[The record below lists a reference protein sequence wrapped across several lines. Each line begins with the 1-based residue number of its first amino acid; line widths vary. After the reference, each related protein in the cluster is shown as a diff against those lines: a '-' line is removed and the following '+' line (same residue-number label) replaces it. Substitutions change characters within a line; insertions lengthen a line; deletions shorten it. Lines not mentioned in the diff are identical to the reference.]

1 MERNRN
7 RPEPVIDIR
16 GVWFSYN
23 GQSVLEGV
31 NLVVPRGDFLVLI
44 GPNGGGK
51 TTLLKL
57 ILGLLAPRRGE
68 IAVLGTSPPRA
79 AHRVGY
85 VPQNVHVNKSFPICV
100 HDVVRMG
107 RLGAGGGRM
116 RPGARR
122 EEEAAVRRA
131 MEEMGVWEL
140 RRRRVGQL
148 SGGQLQRAFIAR
160 ALVSRPEILLLDEA
174 MASID
179 AQGRAEFYDLLAEL
193 NRSVTIVA
201 VTHDTMMLSPRVKSV
216 ACVNRRLHHHAGGEI
231 TPELLEAAYRC
242 PVDLVAHGVPHR
254 VFEVHREG

>member
-1 MERNRN
+1 MDE
-7 RPEPVIDIR
+7 EPRLSEKAIDIR
-16 GVWFSYN
+16 GLWFSYN
-23 GQSVLEGV
+23 GHSVLEEV
-31 NLVVPRGDFLVLI
+31 NLSVPRGDFLVLM

-68 IAVLGTSPPRA
+68 ITVLGTAPRLA

-85 VPQNVHVNKSFPICV
+85 VPQNVHVNKSFPISV

-107 RLGAGGGRM
+107 RLGVGGRLS
-116 RPGARR
+116 RSGGRDG
-122 EEEAAVRRA
+122 EAAVRRA
-131 MEEMGVWEL
+131 MEEMGVWGL
-140 RRRRVGQL
+140 RRRRIGQL

-179 AQGRAEFYDLLAEL
+179 ARGRAEFYDLLAEL
-193 NRSVTIVA
+193 NRRVTILA

-216 ACVNRRLHHHAGGEI
+216 ACVNRRLHHHEGGEL
-231 TPELLEAAYRC
+231 TSELLEAAYRC
-242 PVDLVAHGVPHR
+242 PVDLVAHGIPHR
-254 VFEVHREG
+254 VFEVHRED